1 MGAVFAHDDDADG
14 GALVDRLHD
23 VRRRQDVTGRG
34 FAAVDRHALRDGD
47 AGRLEDDLG
56 LVLLHGE
63 RRGEDAGMGVGQA
76 QDLEQALDRA
86 VLAEAAVQRV
96 EDDIGLRRE
105 VLEHGRDVRPDV
117 DRRDPIALPLER
129 LAAGL
134 AGAERDLPLGRPPA
148 HQHRDVF
155 WCGHEAPWSLGAW
168 SSDAGEQVAHQ
179 DPRSSAPGASGGRF
193 ERVNLTHTVAPSR
206 SRATSS
212 PSLMSRAAAVS
223 SGIRKARS
231 SSHLSSLKR
240 VVNGIGATPGEPYA

>member
-1 MGAVFAHDDDADG
+1 
-14 GALVDRLHD
+14 
-23 VRRRQDVTGRG
+23 
-34 FAAVDRHALRDGD
+34 
-47 AGRLEDDLG
+47 
-56 LVLLHGE
+56 
-63 RRGEDAGMGVGQA
+63 MGVGQA

-134 AGAERDLPLGRPPA
+134 AGAERDLTLGRPPA

-155 WCGHEAPWSLGAW
+155 WCGHEAPWSLGAR
-168 SSDAGEQVAHQ
+168 SSDAGEQVALQ
-179 DPRSSAPGASGGRF
+179 DPRSSAPAASGGRF
-193 ERVNLTHTVAPSR
+193 ERVNLTHTAAPSR
-206 SRATSS
+206 SRAASS

-231 SSHLSSLKR
+231 SSHLSSLKP
-240 VVNGIGATPGEPYA
+240 VVNGIGATPEEPMHSLRLECAQAVPLRHRRIRQGWWEPGQAARPPPDLRYGTGWPLECAPRRIPP